1 ANRRLM
7 LDEEMTEAQAGAEPN
22 APCPAVTKEPP
33 LDLAAEEAAAKRA
46 FAQAPD
52 DVRAANRLVAALL
65 AQGKPLPDDFH
76 ETALRLQLR
85 ERPHDMSLTYSLV
98 ALLSQLGRAPLPD
111 QSAPADRHEDGRN
124 LDRLLQLAD
133 ERARVSDPFGVYAA
147 LWQICVR
154 FPQELRGWAELARR
168 FADNR
173 EWSFCITAAKH
184 VLGSTVAPDKEAVSC
199 LLV

>member
-1 ANRRLM
+1 MMA
-7 LDEEMTEAQAGAEPN
+7 DTQAGAEADAASAIGVN
-22 APCPAVTKEPP
+22 VGEQPA
-33 LDLAAEEAAAKRA
+33 DLAGEEAAARLA
-46 FAQAPD
+46 FEQAPN

-65 AQGKPLPDDFH
+65 AQGKPLPDDVH
-76 ETALRLQLR
+76 ERALRLQLR
-85 ERPHDMSLTYSLV
+85 ERPHDMALTYSLV
-98 ALLSQLGRAPLPD
+98 ALLCRLGRAPLPD

-154 FPQELRGWAELARR
+154 FPQDLRGWAELARR